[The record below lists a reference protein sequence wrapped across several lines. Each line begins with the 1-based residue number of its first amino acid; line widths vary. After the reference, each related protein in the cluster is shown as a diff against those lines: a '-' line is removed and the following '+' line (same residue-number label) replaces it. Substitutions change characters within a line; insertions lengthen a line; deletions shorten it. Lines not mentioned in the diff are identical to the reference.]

1 MEEKKEVQKEASFM
15 PYEKAKQLQFF
26 SLLAGLG
33 FEVRASHVL
42 GRHPTTYDIPPALF
56 NFISWLTDHMV
67 AMVLAA
73 NSKQIKKC
81 CILLLR
87 AYS

>member
-1 MEEKKEVQKEASFM
+1 
-15 PYEKAKQLQFF
+15 
-26 SLLAGLG
+26 
-33 FEVRASHVL
+33 
-42 GRHPTTYDIPPALF
+42 
-56 NFISWLTDHMV
+56 MV